1 MKFIV
6 PLTIILA
13 ITASAEPVR
22 LSQEPQSPKQG
33 EAVRLPD
40 GRIVPYSTNP
50 ADRTLC
56 QENSQPEEMR
66 QRRGVP
72 VWALTAGA
80 VAGGILIGSLTE
92 SKATVREIPP
102 AIPAAPKP
110 APASSVP
117 EPATL
122 MLLASGLLLVAWRA
136 KRVIEKP
143 GSAERRELLRQL
155 RGISQLILAAQA
167 AGDWQLEC
175 LHRAAARDVSV
186 RLVRLTH
193 GQRRADLM
201 MATGH

>member
-1 MKFIV
+1 MKFIL
-6 PLTIILA
+6 LTIILT
-13 ITASAEPVR
+13 ITATAEPVR
-22 LSQEPQSPKQG
+22 LSQESQSPKQG

-56 QENSQPEEMR
+56 QENCQPEEMR

-80 VAGGILIGSLTE
+80 VAGGILIGSLSG
-92 SKATVREIPP
+92 SKATVRDVPP
-102 AIPAAPKP
+102 ATPAQPQAPP
-110 APASSVP
+110 FSAVP
-117 EPATL
+117 EPATII
-122 MLLASGLLLVAWRA
+122 LLASGLLLAAWRA
-136 KRVIEKP
+136 KRVIEQP

-155 RGISQLILAAQA
+155 RIISQLILAAQA